1 MRIRTDGGPST
12 NRESGLPPREPTPHH
27 PRGFDPGRNRV
38 RSKPGGGCSLLT
50 LANGDNAVS
59 KFAVGDRVRQRYGA
73 VKEIGVVTHVFL
85 RPPGPTARAY
95 ITRVQVR
102 WERADRL
109 GPLKETELEKVEE

>member
-12 NRESGLPPREPTPHH
+12 NRGSGLPPREPARIIHAGSTPAGIG
-27 PRGFDPGRNRV
+27 RGRNR
-38 RSKPGGGCSLLT
+38 RGCSLLT